1 MCNLEDGI
9 KHVLNVRVGSQ
20 DVDGSGRV
28 RPERI
33 VAMLQEVGDSH
44 LRSYGTDYKTMHDV
58 DKKAFVVSRMTV
70 EFYDDINEY
79 DELKV
84 RTWLT
89 EGKTV
94 NFPRNYDAVCGDK
107 VVLKAYSNWGLIDL
121 ESGKFIKF
129 KDHDYANGPFEPA
142 VELEMSERFRI
153 PKDLDM
159 VLDHN
164 FTVRHSQIDM
174 NNHMNNVMY
183 IDPMWDA
190 IPNAGDY
197 VINSLSI
204 RFFHETLL
212 GEEVSVY
219 RSDFVEEDG
228 RKVIYFRLVSGDTV
242 RTEGRWTVDEI
253 K

>member
-1 MCNLEDGI
+1 
-9 KHVLNVRVGSQ
+9 
-20 DVDGSGRV
+20 
-28 RPERI
+28 
-33 VAMLQEVGDSH
+33 
-44 LRSYGTDYKTMHDV
+44 
-58 DKKAFVVSRMTV
+58 
-70 EFYDDINEY
+70 
-79 DELKV
+79 
-84 RTWLT
+84 
-89 EGKTV
+89 
-94 NFPRNYDAVCGDK
+94 
-107 VVLKAYSNWGLIDL
+107 
-121 ESGKFIKF
+121 
-129 KDHDYANGPFEPA
+129 
-142 VELEMSERFRI
+142 MSERFRI

-190 IPNAGDY
+190 IPHAGDY

-228 RKVIYFRLVSGDTV
+228 RKVIYFRLVSGGTT
-242 RTEGRWTVDEI
+242 RTEGRWTVED